1 MAFNAPMTTGIPL
14 YSSGHP
20 STGGNTG
27 LIKSTDGGRT
37 WELVSKVLDPA
48 VDFHAMAI
56 SKSDPQV
63 IIGFDSEGRGLFRTA
78 DRGKNWDKMNYPG
91 GYVTYLA
98 INPDNS
104 EVVFAATDQGI
115 FQSTNGGAS
124 WSQLNQYSGIEVFA
138 LAFDANGNLYA
149 STDTFGL
156 AKIDGS
162 WQVLGEYR
170 PP

>member
-91 GYVTYLA
+91 GYVT
-98 INPDNS
+98 
-104 EVVFAATDQGI
+104 
-115 FQSTNGGAS
+115 
-124 WSQLNQYSGIEVFA
+124 
-138 LAFDANGNLYA
+138 
-149 STDTFGL
+149 
-156 AKIDGS
+156 
-162 WQVLGEYR
+162 
-170 PP
+170 